1 MTTKEIK
8 DLIKLISESEIK
20 EFKLVQDDF
29 ELKIRTSKDQN
40 EPSIIAAPPAMVQAP
55 LAAPAVASTPVDIP
69 SLSPSAPVN
78 SEQGSNDDSGNYVE
92 VKSPMVGTFYRSPS
106 PDKDS
111 YVQIGDTVKEGD
123 VVCIIEAMKLF
134 NEIETEV
141 AGKIVK
147 VLVDD
152 ASPVEYDQPLF
163 LVDPKG

>member
-8 DLIKLISESEIK
+8 DLIKLVSESEIK
-20 EFKLVQDDF
+20 EFKLSKENF
-29 ELKIRTSKDQN
+29 EIKIRTTKDQGA
-40 EPSIIAAPPAMVQAP
+40 PTYVAAPALA
-55 LAAPAVASTPVDIP
+55 AAPAVAPAAAAPAVAPAVTADISTAQDASDDI
-69 SLSPSAPVN
+69 
-78 SEQGSNDDSGNYVE
+78 GNLVE

-111 YVQIGDTVKEGD
+111 YVLIGDSVKEGD

-134 NEIETEV
+134 NEIESEV
-141 AGKIVK
+141 SGKIVK

>member
-8 DLIKLISESEIK
+8 DLIKLVSESEIK
-20 EFKLVQDDF
+20 EFKLSKENF
-29 ELKIRTSKDQN
+29 EIKIRTTKDQGD
-40 EPSIIAAPPAMVQAP
+40 PTYVAAPALA
-55 LAAPAVASTPVDIP
+55 AAPAVAPAAAASAVAPAVTADISTAQDTSDDI
-69 SLSPSAPVN
+69 
-78 SEQGSNDDSGNYVE
+78 GNLVE

-111 YVQIGDTVKEGD
+111 YVLIGDSVKEGD

-134 NEIETEV
+134 NEIESEV
-141 AGKIVK
+141 SGKIVK